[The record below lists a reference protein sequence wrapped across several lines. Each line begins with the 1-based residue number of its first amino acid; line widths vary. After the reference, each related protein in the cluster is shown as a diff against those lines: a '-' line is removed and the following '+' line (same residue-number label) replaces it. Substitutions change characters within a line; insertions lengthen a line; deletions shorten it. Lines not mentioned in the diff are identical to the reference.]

1 MSFVFYPYPV
11 MILNRKIAPTS
22 SKLERINFP
31 EYQSIKLDN
40 GIEVCVISLGE
51 QDVFKL
57 ELYTDAGAINAPI
70 AGLAGMTTQ
79 LMKRGTQSK
88 TAKVINESF
97 DFYGAFWDIQANFDL
112 GTFTIYS
119 LPKHFE
125 TLIHLMVDVLGN
137 SIFPEQ
143 EFDKEIEIEIQRTK
157 LNWEKTSFAANQYFR
172 NAIFGNDSY
181 GRLSSL
187 ETLKDI
193 KIESIKGFYQNFWS
207 ESKPQIILSGKVG
220 EHEISLL
227 NQTLGQLSLKINEQK
242 KSYSNTL
249 KTDKRIN
256 HSKIGAIQ
264 SSIRMGKIG
273 MTRQNPD
280 YFKFN
285 VLNTV
290 LGGYFGSR
298 LQKNIR
304 EEKGFTYGI
313 SSSMIPLVRSGY
325 WVVGTDVN
333 KDNAEETIS
342 EIRKE
347 IKLLQTDL
355 VPETELTL
363 VKNYLMGSFIG
374 ELTQAFDIAEKVK
387 IIQLENLNK
396 HFYDEFQDQILT
408 CKAQELRDLANQYL
422 NLDEMTEV
430 IVG

>member
-1 MSFVFYPYPV
+1 M
-11 MILNRKIAPTS
+11 LNRKIAPTS
-22 SKLERINFP
+22 SELERIKFP
-31 EYQSIKLDN
+31 AYQSYTLDN
-40 GIEVCVISLGE
+40 GTEVCVISLGE

-97 DFYGAFWDIQANFDL
+97 DFYGAFWDVQANFDL

-125 TLIHLMVDVLGN
+125 TLLHLMVDVLGN
-137 SIFPEQ
+137 SIFPKQ

-193 KIESIKGFYQNFWS
+193 KIESIKGFYQDFWS
-207 ESKPQIILSGKVG
+207 QSKPQIILSGKVG
-220 EHEISLL
+220 EHEINLL
-227 NQTLGQLSLKINEQK
+227 NQTIGQLSLKINTQK

-249 KTDKRIN
+249 TTEKRVY
-256 HSKIGAIQ
+256 HSKNGAIQ
-264 SSIRMGKIG
+264 SSIRMGKLG

-285 VLNTV
+285 VLNTI

-313 SSSMIPLVRSGY
+313 SSSMVPLHRAGY

-355 VPETELTL
+355 VPDTELAL

>member
-256 HSKIGAIQ
+256 HSKSGAIQ

-422 NLDEMTEV
+422 NLDDMTEV

>member
-1 MSFVFYPYPV
+1 M
-11 MILNRKIAPTS
+11 LNRKTAPTS
-22 SKLERINFP
+22 SKLERVNFP
-31 EYQSIKLDN
+31 EYQSCKLDN
-40 GIEVCVISLGE
+40 GIEVCMISLGA

-57 ELYTDAGAINAPI
+57 ELHTDAGAINASI

-97 DFYGAFWDIQANFDL
+97 DFYGEFWDIQANFDL

-125 TLIHLMVDVLGN
+125 TLLHLMVDVLGN
-137 SIFPEQ
+137 SIFPKQ

-193 KIESIKGFYQNFWS
+193 KIESIKEFYQNFWS
-207 ESKPQIILSGKVG
+207 QSKPQIILSGKVG
-220 EHEISLL
+220 EHEINLL
-227 NQTLGQLSLKINEQK
+227 NQTIGQLSLKINEQK
-242 KSYSNTL
+242 KSYSNHLT
-249 KTDKRIN
+249 TEKRIYHAKN
-256 HSKIGAIQ
+256 GAIQ

-333 KDNAEETIS
+333 KDNAEETIT

-355 VPETELTL
+355 VPDKELEL